1 MGTIS
6 YRTKTAASEVQFFR
20 NLDLSAADFDGTD
33 KASMAAGML
42 DPTGYN
48 RWAEGFYFCPEVN
61 GDVEVLSWVDYIQN
75 GKVIDDSYKQ
85 IIPSCAAGIFH
96 PTRVVKV
103 YYLATTSSSMA
114 IGV

>member
-6 YRTKTAASEVQFFR
+6 YRQKTAASEVQFFR

-33 KASMAAGML
+33 KASMVAGML
-42 DPTGYN
+42 DPNGYN
-48 RWAEGFYFCPEVN
+48 RFGDGFYFMPETS
-61 GDVEVLSWVDYIQN
+61 GDVEVLSYVDWVEN
-75 GKVIDDSYKQ
+75 GKVVSDALKQ
-85 IIPSCAAGIFH
+85 ILPSCAAGIFH

-103 YYLATTSSSMA
+103 YYLATASSSMA